1 MTEAGSMVE
10 ESDRERSPKLPA
22 SFAPV
27 LYDGVGSEFVGVGLV
42 RNLDVAGNGNG
53 AGPSVWR
60 REHAF
65 VEDAREFHEWMV
77 TRPERWT
84 VWARIAPIVGPDMLA
99 LVMESERDRDL
110 RGMAELK
117 EQAAAIARTART
129 VTAASTR
136 ILGRSCV
143 TLRRGDE
150 DDPFLVIAF
159 VHTVERDR
167 LWDWV
172 RWQTHRYREWRA
184 LWEQEGYAALR
195 NLIMGS
201 MIIEERRVKASG
213 LASGGQ
219 RPLRLWRGGR
229 DNDTGDPGVT
239 D

>member
-1 MTEAGSMVE
+1 M
-10 ESDRERSPKLPA
+10 L
-22 SFAPV
+22 
-27 LYDGVGSEFVGVGLV
+27 
-42 RNLDVAGNGNG
+42 
-53 AGPSVWR
+53 
-60 REHAF
+60 
-65 VEDAREFHEWMV
+65 

-99 LVMESERDRDL
+99 LVMDSERDRDL
-110 RGMAELK
+110 RGMAELE
-117 EQAAAIARTART
+117 EQAAAIARAARM

-159 VHTVERDR
+159 VQTVERDR

-172 RWQTHRYREWRA
+172 RWQAHRYREWRT
-184 LWEQEGYAALR
+184 LWEEEGCVALR

-201 MIIEERRVKASG
+201 MIMEERRVKAAG
-213 LASGGQ
+213 LASVGR

-229 DNDTGDPGVT
+229 GTGTRDAGGND
-239 D
+239 